1 MLDKIFTPIPLDKTI
16 ISSAVYIEEK
26 TDITEDGEKVT
37 KKKLVIE
44 PSKSGAMAGAA
55 IGAALGGPV
64 GAVVGGVIGGIF
76 GPSDTK

>member
-1 MLDKIFTPIPLDKTI
+1 MLDKIFTPETI
-16 ISSAVYIEEK
+16 TSSAVIIEKK
-26 TDITEDGEKVT
+26 TETTEDGEKVT

-55 IGAALGGPV
+55 IGATIGGPA